1 MDRRLWLCDKWFL
14 HLQVGKAKQDETLQA
29 VVKQLYVFLDFR
41 EKYYGIKAIEEKGVV
56 ERSLYAKDGT
66 AIKNKLTAYKTWWSV
81 NKTKP
86 INLP

>member
-1 MDRRLWLCDKWFL
+1 MYFS
-14 HLQVGKAKQDETLQA
+14 T
-29 VVKQLYVFLDFR
+29 R
-41 EKYYGIKAIEEKGVV
+41 EKYYNISAKSEKELLSGY
-56 ERSLYAKDGT
+56 LGLKDGM